1 MSSEKKIKIFKSSTK
16 IIAVIILLFLCLDG
30 IEYELIQI
38 GKFIVSFILLG
49 LAYLNKDEKILLL
62 LYSGLGVLYFPLLKL
77 NLGADLWLVINI
89 TSLIFLVSP
98 FLFNLTKSFSFS
110 WKFFKKEI
118 LYTTLVFLIIPLSF
132 LIISLHT
139 YFVNEQL
146 NSLKEQAVIS
156 KVFENNNLNCIRSIF
171 IFLNTNNLLNIK
183 PSTYSEDSRFE
194 EWIKVLDNNNYAQKR
209 VYETL
214 KENGV
219 KLSEYE
225 VWDKIVEFENSID
238 IQKRFCLA
246 FDSYTSKDEYGKKT
260 FHTKGFDFFQ
270 ETLIEDE
277 SFYKLIYL
285 HVFNNFTD
293 VKSRS
298 SFDKRTRADRGYD
311 KIGSEFI
318 KEFKKVRGKLVV
330 NPQRFIENTI
340 LPILIAILVL
350 RYLFLIGKFLIFH
363 IKKNN

>member
-1 MSSEKKIKIFKSSTK
+1 MSSEKNIKIFKRSTK
-16 IIAVIILLFLCLDG
+16 IIGVIILLFLCLEG
-30 IEYELIQI
+30 VEYELIQI
-38 GKFIVSFILLG
+38 GKFVVSFILLG
-49 LAYLNKDEKILLL
+49 LAYLNKDDKILLL

-89 TSLIFLVSP
+89 SSVIFLVSP
-98 FLFNLTKSFSFS
+98 FLFSLTRSFSFS

-118 LYTTLVFLIIPLSF
+118 LYTTLALLIIPLSF

-156 KVFENNNLNCIRSIF
+156 KVFENNNLNCIHSIF

-183 PSTYSEDSRFE
+183 PSTYTEDSRYK
-194 EWIKVLDNNNYAQKR
+194 EWIEVLDNNNYAQKR
-209 VYETL
+209 VYQTL
-214 KENGV
+214 KENGI

-238 IQKRFCLA
+238 IQKRFRLA

-260 FHTKGFDFFQ
+260 FRSKGFDFFQ

-285 HVFNNFTD
+285 HVFNNFPD

-298 SFDKRTRADRGYD
+298 DFDRRTRPDRGYN
-311 KIGSEFI
+311 KIGSEFV
-318 KEFKKVRGKLVV
+318 KEYKKVRGKLVD
-330 NPQRFIENTI
+330 PERFITNNI
-340 LPILIAILVL
+340 LPYLIVILIL

-363 IKKNN
+363 IKNHN